1 MDRQGKFW
9 GRLKLNRD
17 CAVTLSAQLADAVR
31 EAVDDGILKPGD
43 VLPSQLELAARLGT
57 SARVPRE
64 AFAALAAERI
74 AVARPRIGCVVLP
87 RRASAKRGR
96 ILFVVR
102 ESMAIGYYVTVFENA
117 LRSLF
122 VRKGFTFV
130 KAVLGSDHGGR
141 GEYTELEDALSHP
154 NVLGIAFDDE
164 EETFK
169 RIRAAGVPVV
179 AIGIR
184 NHRGITGLEEVG
196 FDVAG
201 AIPDFVAH
209 CRRAGVR
216 SVTQFSFGTSIDAVP
231 RLQAE
236 GIRAEGVVL
245 GPVRARS
252 AQEGIQ
258 RAGLEAVLRRYG
270 GDFRRNLPDVLL
282 FTDDYLAA
290 GALLALAHLGI
301 RIPTDVRATVFSN
314 VGSGPVHPLALT
326 RMEMDPEADARKVFG
341 WLRQV
346 LAGRPLPSDAALRPR
361 YIRAASF
368 A

>member
-1 MDRQGKFW
+1 MDRQAKFW
-9 GRLKLNRD
+9 ERLKLNRD

-122 VRKGFTFV
+122 VRKGF
-130 KAVLGSDHGGR
+130 
-141 GEYTELEDALSHP
+141 
-154 NVLGIAFDDE
+154 
-164 EETFK
+164 
-169 RIRAAGVPVV
+169 
-179 AIGIR
+179 
-184 NHRGITGLEEVG
+184 
-196 FDVAG
+196 
-201 AIPDFVAH
+201 
-209 CRRAGVR
+209 
-216 SVTQFSFGTSIDAVP
+216 
-231 RLQAE
+231 
-236 GIRAEGVVL
+236 
-245 GPVRARS
+245 
-252 AQEGIQ
+252 
-258 RAGLEAVLRRYG
+258 
-270 GDFRRNLPDVLL
+270 
-282 FTDDYLAA
+282 
-290 GALLALAHLGI
+290 
-301 RIPTDVRATVFSN
+301 
-314 VGSGPVHPLALT
+314 
-326 RMEMDPEADARKVFG
+326 G

-361 YIRAASF
+361 YVRAASF

>member
-1 MDRQGKFW
+1 MDRQGNFW

-130 KAVLGSDHGGR
+130 KAVLGSRCGCR
-141 GEYTELEDALSHP
+141 GEYTELDDALSHP
-154 NVLGIAFDDE
+154 NVLGIAFDEE
-164 EETFK
+164 EETFR
-169 RIRAAGVPVV
+169 RIRSAGVPLV
-179 AIGIR
+179 AIGIG
-184 NHRGITGLEEVG
+184 NYRGLGGVEEVG
-196 FDVAG
+196 FDVGG
-201 AIPDFVAH
+201 AIPDFAEH
-209 CRRAGVR
+209 CRRANVR
-216 SVTQFSFGTSIDAVP
+216 NVVQFSFGTSIDAVP
-231 RLQAE
+231 RLRANGIQAE
-236 GIRAEGVVL
+236 GVAL
-245 GPVRARS
+245 DPVRARS
-252 AQEGIQ
+252 VQEGIQ
-258 RAGLEAVLRRYG
+258 RAGMEAVLHRYG
-270 GDFRRNLPDVLL
+270 GDFKQNLPDVLL
-282 FTDDYLAA
+282 FTDDYLAS

-301 RIPTDVRATVFSN
+301 RIPTDVRVAVFSN
-314 VGSGPVHPLALT
+314 RGNGPVHPLDLT

-346 LAGRPLPSDAALRPR
+346 LAGRPLPSDAALLPR
-361 YIRAASF
+361 YVRAASF